1 MTIVCLSQDSCWWS
15 VEGQRQLRVPSRG
28 NEKERSEKKV
38 FLFVFFLKRS
48 EEWTIIWKSMSGE
61 PPFYLC
67 PKEMVEQVE
76 QGSSRENGR
85 KI

>member
-1 MTIVCLSQDSCWWS
+1 MLKAKDSLEFLQ
-15 VEGQRQLRVPSRG
+15 EGMKKKDV
-28 NEKERSEKKV
+28 KKIKV

-48 EEWTIIWKSMSGE
+48 EEWTIIWKGMSGE

>member
-1 MTIVCLSQDSCWWS
+1 MLKAKDSLEFLQ
-15 VEGQRQLRVPSRG
+15 EGMKKKDV
-28 NEKERSEKKV
+28 KKIKV